1 MFITIPYV
9 KALVSPINHRHDVQ
23 ASFFPKCEQEKCLQ
37 LLVMQ
42 VTKPNSFNWHLV
54 LNLNVVMGEDH
65 VVFGAHIAVGSYFIV
80 RTLINNAEL
89 FV

>member
-1 MFITIPYV
+1 V
-9 KALVSPINHRHDVQ
+9 
-23 ASFFPKCEQEKCLQ
+23 
-37 LLVMQ
+37 Q